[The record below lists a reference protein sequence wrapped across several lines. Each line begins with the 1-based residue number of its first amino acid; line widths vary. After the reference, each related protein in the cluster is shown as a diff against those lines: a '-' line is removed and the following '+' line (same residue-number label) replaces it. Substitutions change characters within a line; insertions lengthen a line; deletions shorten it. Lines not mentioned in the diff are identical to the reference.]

1 MAIQYARPV
10 GDYDTGSSSWTSTPF
25 WSKLDDPGDPGDDTV
40 VTSDAVSNGQ
50 TTTPIKLELTNSGL
64 TDPLTSTGH
73 ILRWRGNTSLTRN
86 ADFNISLYQGQP
98 SPGLGSEIQTW
109 TTTDPGD
116 TETTYTH
123 TLTGGEADLITDY
136 NNLYILATMTR
147 TSTGPAIS
155 MVLEYVE
162 FQFGDSDGNA
172 MPMAQVLY
180 YRRRMEGA

>member
-10 GDYDTGSSSWTSTPF
+10 GDYNTATSSWTPTPF
-25 WSKLDDPGDPGDDTV
+25 YTELDDPGDPGDNNV
-40 VTSDAVSNGQ
+40 VTSDSVSNGE
-50 TTTPIKLELTNSGL
+50 TTTPIKLELTNTGM

-73 ILRWRGNTSLTRN
+73 ILRWRGNVTVNRN
-86 ADFNISLYQGQP
+86 ADFQISLYQGQP
-98 SPGLGSEIQTW
+98 SPGFGSEIQTW
-109 TTTDPGD
+109 TTTDPGA

-136 NNLYILATMTR
+136 NNLYILASMTR

-162 FQFGDSDGNA
+162 FQFGDA
-172 MPMAQVLY
+172 
-180 YRRRMEGA
+180 EGGGFPHWDHHYKMLRGQS